1 MSSLMNA
8 SKKPQVRVLVP
19 LAVPKAYSYALPE
32 GMTLAPGDVV
42 RVPLASKVCTGV
54 VWDGAGD
61 GDIDEKRLRYVQEHL
76 PVRPIPKELRTFIEF
91 VSKYTL
97 HPLGTVLRLTLSA
110 PNALKPPPERFGY
123 VATATAPKPMTQTRK
138 RVLDVL
144 EQENGP
150 IEQSDLVK
158 RAKVRAEVPRAMA
171 KAGWLRQ
178 VQMDG
183 ASETAPHDAYQ
194 LAREKSALPSL
205 SPDQESLVSVLR
217 EALKDGDGWGKD
229 GARGNGFLLDGV
241 TGSGKTEV
249 YFEAIASILE
259 AGRQVLVL
267 LPEIALTEQFLKR
280 FTARFGIEPLVWH
293 SGLTQARRRDGWR
306 AVSNG
311 SARMVVG
318 ARSALFLPF
327 ETLGLIVVDEEH
339 EQAFKQDDGV
349 LYHARD
355 MAVAR
360 AWLGGFPILLSSATP
375 SLESLEN
382 VERGRLQHLRLGERF
397 GGASQPDI
405 SIVDLRGETTDSSH
419 WLGES
424 LVSLMRETLERG
436 DQSLLFLNRR
446 GYAPVSLCRACGER
460 ITCPNCDTW
469 LVEHRSRGGLLCHH
483 CGFRRALLLECPAC
497 GEKESLVACGPGV
510 ERIAEETAALFPQA
524 RIEILSSDKVFGAR
538 GYQGAIERILG
549 REVDIIIGTQIIAK
563 GHHFPHLTLV
573 GIVDA
578 DIGLGNADMRASE
591 RSYQLLHQV
600 IGRCGREERPG
611 RALLQTWMPE
621 HPVIQ
626 ALARGDRDGFIEQER
641 FFRERAGLP
650 PFGRLVAVIL
660 SDTSE
665 QRVKDAA
672 QALSKAVPRGE
683 GFVLLG
689 PAPAALYRLRGKFR
703 YRFLLRAGRNINA
716 QRLISDWLAGARLSS
731 GTRLVVDVDPYW
743 FG

>member
-1 MSSLMNA
+1 MNV

-19 LAVPKAYSYALPE
+19 LAVPKAYSYAVPE
-32 GMTLAPGDVV
+32 GMILAPGDVV
-42 RVPLASKVCTGV
+42 RVPLASRVCVGV
-54 VWDGAGD
+54 VWDSAGD
-61 GDIDEKRLRYVQEHL
+61 GDIDEKRLRPVREHL
-76 PVRPIPKELRTFIEF
+76 PARPLSKELRTFIEF
-91 VSKYTL
+91 VSNYTL
-97 HPLGTVLRLTLSA
+97 HPLGTVLRLALSA
-110 PNALKPPPERFGY
+110 PDALKPPPKRFGY
-123 VATATAPKPMTQTRK
+123 AATETMPKPMTQARK
-138 RVLDVL
+138 RVLESLGQAGVPL
-144 EQENGP
+144 EQNLLLE
-150 IEQSDLVK
+150 
-158 RAKVRAEVPRAMA
+158 RAQVRAEVLRTMV
-171 KAGWLRQ
+171 KAGWLQ
-178 VQMDG
+178 KVETGG
-183 ASETAPHDAYQ
+183 ASETAPCDAYQ
-194 LAREKSALPSL
+194 FVREKSVLPSL
-205 SPDQESLVSVLR
+205 SSDQESIVSVLR
-217 EALKDGDGWGKD
+217 EALKHEDGWGRG

-249 YFEAIASILE
+249 YFEAIASVLE

-293 SGLTQARRRDGWR
+293 SGLTRARRRDGWR

-327 ETLGLIVVDEEH
+327 EALGLIVVDEEH

-360 AWLGGFPILLSSATP
+360 AWLGGFPVLLSSATP

-405 SIVDLRGETTDSSH
+405 SVIDLRGESTDSSH

-424 LVSLMRETLERG
+424 LVSLMRETLESG

-460 ITCPNCDTW
+460 ITCPNCDVW
-469 LVEHRSRGGLLCHH
+469 LVEHRSRNGLLCHH
-483 CGFRRALLLECPAC
+483 CGYRRALLLECPAC

-524 RIEILSSDKVFGAR
+524 RIEVLSSDKVFGAR
-538 GYQGAIERILG
+538 GYQGAIERILE

-573 GIVDA
+573 GIIDA
-578 DIGLGNADMRASE
+578 DIGLGNADLRASE

-641 FFRERAGLP
+641 FSRERAGLP
-650 PFGRLVAVIL
+650 PFGRLVALIL
-660 SDTSE
+660 SDTDE
-665 QRVKDAA
+665 QRVRDATRV
-672 QALSKAVPRGE
+672 LSKTLPKGD

-703 YRFLLRAGRNINA
+703 YRFLLRASRSIDA
-716 QRLISDWLAGARLSS
+716 QKLITDWLAGARLSS